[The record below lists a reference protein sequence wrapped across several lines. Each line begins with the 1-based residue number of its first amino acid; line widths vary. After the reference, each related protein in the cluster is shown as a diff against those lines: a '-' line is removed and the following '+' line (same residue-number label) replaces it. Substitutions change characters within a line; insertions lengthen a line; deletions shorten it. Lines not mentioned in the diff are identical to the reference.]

1 MLRASFIV
9 LALIGLVA
17 CTSKPVIE
25 KKPVK
30 PVKTQPKVLRNATQ
44 KSSVRQYVCK
54 EGKVLRVV
62 RYATKNKKGKLNSI
76 SLTFNNVTHKLSPT
90 IAENGRNYS
99 NIHWVWLER
108 KEFSTLK
115 SNTGDVLAEQCVPHY
130 ALGKK
135 R

>member
-30 PVKTQPKVLRNATQ
+30 PVKNTTKSFTKSDSKKFRKAIRLQRRQGSPCCSLR
-44 KSSVRQYVCK
+44 Y
-54 EGKVLRVV
+54 
-62 RYATKNKKGKLNSI
+62 KNKKGKLNSI